1 MQEIL
6 MDEMPALW
14 LYGEP
19 QIWAGKRTLKGVEWN
34 TLESIQSLHAAYFED

>member
-1 MQEIL
+1 

-19 QIWAGKRTLKGVEWN
+19 QIWAAKRTLKGVEWN
-34 TLESIQSLHAAYFED
+34 PLESIQSLHTAHFED